1 MPTSKGRRAL
11 VASLLMLLACLS
23 SGFVSALAE
32 EIVSDPAPETPP
44 ASTETTVTTTPPEP
58 PAPTIED
65 DPAPEAEP
73 STSTTTTSP
82 APATPTTAT
91 PTSTPPTSR
100 PSATTTSTAR
110 TNTPVTIGAA
120 VTPTTLRSTTSTT
133 LGTTT
138 TQSAAVVGASAPAS
152 TSRGAP
158 TTTTTT
164 VVARTAAAPAPAAP
178 AATATATDAPALADT
193 TTAGAPD
200 TQASVSL
207 DLGGVGGKPSQSL
220 LIIVLITLLAVAPA
234 LLIMLTSF
242 TRIVIVLS
250 LTRNALGL
258 HTIPPN
264 QVIVG
269 LAMFL
274 SFFVMSPTFG
284 DINRD
289 AIQPLLKGE
298 KTQAQAYESAVT
310 PLRTFML
317 KQTRKGELAMFSAA
331 ANGGQ
336 RPEKP
341 EDVGLA
347 ALIPAFILSELKTA
361 FIIGFVIFIPFLVID
376 IVVSSSLMSMGM
388 MMLPPVFVSLPFKLL
403 LFVMVDGWGLVV
415 RSLLKS
421 FA

>member
-1 MPTSKGRRAL
+1 MPTSRSRRAL
-11 VASLLMLLACLS
+11 AACLLAFFAVLCAGAFPAAAEPTVE
-23 SGFVSALAE
+23 SGPGSGPVLT
-32 EIVSDPAPETPP
+32 DPEPPET
-44 ASTETTVTTTPPEP
+44 STTTATTEPP
-58 PAPTIED
+58 PAPTSTTR
-65 DPAPEAEP
+65 PAPRP
-73 STSTTTTSP
+73 TTTTIRR
-82 APATPTTAT
+82 A
-91 PTSTPPTSR
+91 
-100 PSATTTSTAR
+100 
-110 TNTPVTIGAA
+110 
-120 VTPTTLRSTTSTT
+120 
-133 LGTTT
+133 
-138 TQSAAVVGASAPAS
+138 
-152 TSRGAP
+152 AP

-164 VVARTAAAPAPAAP
+164 TGVAPRTAQAPTDPPGRAADATTPALPSTDTVGAP
-178 AATATATDAPALADT
+178 VGNTDAK
-193 TTAGAPD
+193 
-200 TQASVSL
+200 ASVSL
-207 DLGGVGGKPSQSL
+207 DLDGVGGKPSQSL
-220 LIIVLITLLAVAPA
+220 MIIVLITLLSVAPA
-234 LLIMLTSF
+234 LLIMMTSF

-284 DINRD
+284 DINEL

-298 KTQAQAYESAVT
+298 KTQGQAYEAAVD

-331 ANGGQ
+331 ANDGK

-403 LFVMVDGWGLVV
+403 LFVMVDGWGLIV

>member
-1 MPTSKGRRAL
+1 MKPIFRGWRAL
-11 VASLLMLLACLS
+11 GACLLILCAWLL
-23 SGFVSALAE
+23 GVA
-32 EIVSDPAPETPP
+32 
-44 ASTETTVTTTPPEP
+44 
-58 PAPTIED
+58 
-65 DPAPEAEP
+65 
-73 STSTTTTSP
+73 
-82 APATPTTAT
+82 APATAAPA
-91 PTSTPPTSR
+91 
-100 PSATTTSTAR
+100 
-110 TNTPVTIGAA
+110 GA
-120 VTPTTLRSTTSTT
+120 PTTSTT
-133 LGTTT
+133 ATT
-138 TQSAAVVGASAPAS
+138 AP
-152 TSRGAP
+152 
-158 TTTTTT
+158 
-164 VVARTAAAPAPAAP
+164 VRTAAATPAAAP
-178 AATATATDAPALADT
+178 A
-193 TTAGAPD
+193 TTAAAPGGVAG
-200 TQASVSL
+200 TAGTPRASLSL

-220 LIIVLITLLAVAPA
+220 MIIVLITLLSVAPA

-274 SFFVMSPTFG
+274 SFFVMSPTFS
-284 DINRD
+284 DINKE
-289 AIQPLLKGE
+289 AVQPLLKGE
-298 KTQAQAYESAVT
+298 KTQSQAYQAAVT

-331 ANGGQ
+331 ANNGK
-336 RPEKP
+336 RPDKP

-361 FIIGFVIFIPFLVID
+361 FIIGFVVFIPFLVID

>member
-1 MPTSKGRRAL
+1 MPTFRGRRAL
-11 VASLLMLLACLS
+11 AACLLVL
-23 SGFVSALAE
+23 FAWLLCA
-32 EIVSDPAPETPP
+32 
-44 ASTETTVTTTPPEP
+44 
-58 PAPTIED
+58 
-65 DPAPEAEP
+65 
-73 STSTTTTSP
+73 TSP
-82 APATPTTAT
+82 ASAQP
-91 PTSTPPTSR
+91 R
-100 PSATTTSTAR
+100 PSGA
-110 TNTPVTIGAA
+110 PGGPGAA
-120 VTPTTLRSTTSTT
+120 N
-133 LGTTT
+133 
-138 TQSAAVVGASAPAS
+138 
-152 TSRGAP
+152 
-158 TTTTTT
+158 TTTTT
-164 VVARTAAAPAPAAP
+164 VVATSPVRTATAARPGRTAAATPAPAGAP
-178 AATATATDAPALADT
+178 AAS
-193 TTAGAPD
+193 PD
-200 TQASVSL
+200 TKASLSL

-220 LIIVLITLLAVAPA
+220 MIIVLITLLSVAPA
-234 LLIMLTSF
+234 LLIMLTGF

-284 DINRD
+284 EINRD
-289 AIQPLLKGE
+289 AVQPLLKGE
-298 KTQAQAYESAVT
+298 KTQTQAYEAAVT

-317 KQTRKGELAMFSAA
+317 KQTRKGELAMFSSA
-331 ANGGQ
+331 ANGGK
-336 RPEKP
+336 RPDKP

-361 FIIGFVIFIPFLVID
+361 FIIGFVVFIPFLVID

>member
-1 MPTSKGRRAL
+1 LSNRTSLGSRAL
-11 VASLLMLLACLS
+11 VASGLVLLAWLLTGS
-23 SGFVSALAE
+23 AVAGAEGTGPGAPADTVAPVDPTTMTTSTFV
-32 EIVSDPAPETPP
+32 DPEP
-44 ASTETTVTTTPPEP
+44 PPEP
-58 PAPTIED
+58 
-65 DPAPEAEP
+65 
-73 STSTTTTSP
+73 TTTTAVA
-82 APATPTTAT
+82 APA
-91 PTSTPPTSR
+91 
-100 PSATTTSTAR
+100 ATTTTTRPKPKATA
-110 TNTPVTIGAA
+110 
-120 VTPTTLRSTTSTT
+120 
-133 LGTTT
+133 
-138 TQSAAVVGASAPAS
+138 APAQS
-152 TSRGAP
+152 S
-158 TTTTTT
+158 TTTTT
-164 VVARTAAAPAPAAP
+164 VP
-178 AATATATDAPALADT
+178 AATREAAVNTPTRPNTNTVTSPPGATD
-193 TTAGAPD
+193 GK
-200 TQASVSL
+200 ASVSL
-207 DLGGVGGKPSQSL
+207 NLDGLANPGKPSQSL
-220 LIIVLITLLAVAPA
+220 LIIVLITLLSVAPA

-284 DINRD
+284 EINKD
-289 AIQPLLKGE
+289 AVQPLLHGQ
-298 KTQAQAYESAVT
+298 KTQAQAYDAAVT

-331 ANGGQ
+331 ANGGK

-361 FIIGFVIFIPFLVID
+361 FIIGFVVFIPFLVID

-403 LFVMVDGWGLVV
+403 LFVMVDGWGLIV

>member
-1 MPTSKGRRAL
+1 LKPTSQGRRAL
-11 VASLLMLLACLS
+11 AACLLILVAWLLA
-23 SGFVSALAE
+23 GATPALA
-32 EIVSDPAPETPP
+32 
-44 ASTETTVTTTPPEP
+44 
-58 PAPTIED
+58 
-65 DPAPEAEP
+65 
-73 STSTTTTSP
+73 
-82 APATPTTAT
+82 
-91 PTSTPPTSR
+91 
-100 PSATTTSTAR
+100 
-110 TNTPVTIGAA
+110 
-120 VTPTTLRSTTSTT
+120 
-133 LGTTT
+133 
-138 TQSAAVVGASAPAS
+138 
-152 TSRGAP
+152 

-164 VVARTAAAPAPAAP
+164 APARTAAATAPAA
-178 AATATATDAPALADT
+178 AAPAGGTDT
-193 TTAGAPD
+193 K
-200 TQASVSL
+200 ASLNL

-220 LIIVLITLLAVAPA
+220 MIIVLITLLSVAPA

-274 SFFVMSPTFG
+274 SFFVMSPTFS
-284 DINRD
+284 DINKD
-289 AIQPLLKGE
+289 AIQPLLHGE
-298 KTQAQAYESAVT
+298 KTQSQAYQSAVT

-331 ANGGQ
+331 ANNGK
-336 RPEKP
+336 RPDKP

-361 FIIGFVIFIPFLVID
+361 FIIGFVVFIPFLVID

-403 LFVMVDGWGLVV
+403 LFVMVDGWGLIV

>member
-1 MPTSKGRRAL
+1 MPTPGGRRAAAACLLTFAIWLL
-11 VASLLMLLACLS
+11 VA
-23 SGFVSALAE
+23 
-32 EIVSDPAPETPP
+32 
-44 ASTETTVTTTPPEP
+44 
-58 PAPTIED
+58 
-65 DPAPEAEP
+65 
-73 STSTTTTSP
+73 
-82 APATPTTAT
+82 
-91 PTSTPPTSR
+91 
-100 PSATTTSTAR
+100 
-110 TNTPVTIGAA
+110 
-120 VTPTTLRSTTSTT
+120 
-133 LGTTT
+133 
-138 TQSAAVVGASAPAS
+138 
-152 TSRGAP
+152 
-158 TTTTTT
+158 
-164 VVARTAAAPAPAAP
+164 
-178 AATATATDAPALADT
+178 APALADPVRSGAPGAPGAAGAATPT
-193 TTAGAPD
+193 TTTSTTVPNRRAAATTPALADTNTAGAPVGAGQD
-200 TQASVSL
+200 SKASISL
-207 DLGGVGGKPSQSL
+207 DIPGVNGDKPSQSL
-220 LIIVLITLLAVAPA
+220 MIIVLITLLSVAPA

-289 AIQPLLKGE
+289 AIQPMLKGA
-298 KTQAQAYESAVT
+298 KTQGQAYDSAVT

-317 KQTRKGELAMFSAA
+317 KQTRKGELAMFSSA

-361 FIIGFVIFIPFLVID
+361 FIIGFVVFIPFLVID

-403 LFVMVDGWGLVV
+403 LFVMVDGWGLIV

>member
-1 MPTSKGRRAL
+1 MIPTSRGRRAL
-11 VASLLMLLACLS
+11 VAGLLLLLAWFS
-23 SGFVSALAE
+23 SGLVAALA
-32 EIVSDPAPETPP
+32 DDTAANPP
-44 ASTETTVTTTPPEP
+44 ADAPPTTTETTVVATPP
-58 PAPTIED
+58 A
-65 DPAPEAEP
+65 DPAPDPVVGPAAAP
-73 STSTTTTSP
+73 SPTPEP
-82 APATPTTAT
+82 APEPQPWRATLPAATA
-91 PTSTPPTSR
+91 PA
-100 PSATTTSTAR
+100 PSS
-110 TNTPVTIGAA
+110 
-120 VTPTTLRSTTSTT
+120 STTSTT
-133 LGTTT
+133 
-138 TQSAAVVGASAPAS
+138 APAGRGTSQS
-152 TSRGAP
+152 TTGRAAP
-158 TTTTTT
+158 TTTTTQ
-164 VVARTAAAPAPAAP
+164 VRTAAAPGPGGA
-178 AATATATDAPALADT
+178 AATAAPALANT
-193 TTAGAPD
+193 ATAGAPVDGAD
-200 TQASVSL
+200 TKASISL

-220 LIIVLITLLAVAPA
+220 MIIVLITLLSVAPA

-298 KTQAQAYESAVT
+298 KTQAQAYDSAVT

-331 ANGGQ
+331 ANGGK

-341 EDVGLA
+341 EDVGMA